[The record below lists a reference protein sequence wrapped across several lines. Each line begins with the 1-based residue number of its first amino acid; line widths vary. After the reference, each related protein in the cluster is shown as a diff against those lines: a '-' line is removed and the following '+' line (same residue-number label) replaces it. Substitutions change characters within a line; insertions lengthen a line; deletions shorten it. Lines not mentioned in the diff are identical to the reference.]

1 MLQNPGG
8 EPRAACYAGQM
19 RAGFRVRTLYSRVL
33 HGWRKDAVSRKA
45 MSFALIGVVNA
56 LVDYGVFFVARAAFA
71 HWPAALALFAGA
83 AAACRC
89 SGADTVAFIA
99 ANLTS
104 WAVAVTG
111 SYILNA
117 SITFA
122 AESGRKLRWR
132 AYFVFAAS
140 GIAGWLANTAALLVA
155 AQVLL
160 LPVALAKAIAIAA
173 SFSVNFTLS
182 HYVVFRVRHAGVVDA
197 REIHR

>member
-1 MLQNPGG
+1 
-8 EPRAACYAGQM
+8 
-19 RAGFRVRTLYSRVL
+19 
-33 HGWRKDAVSRKA
+33 

-56 LVDYGVFFVARAAFA
+56 LVDYGVFFLARAIFGQ
-71 HWPAALALFAGA
+71 WPAARALFTA
-83 AAACRC
+83 AATACRC
-89 SGADTVAFIA
+89 SGPDTVAFIA

-104 WAVAVTG
+104 WVVAVTG

-140 GIAGWLANTAALLVA
+140 GIAGWLANTVALIVA

-160 LPVALAKAIAIAA
+160 LPVALAKGIAIAA
-173 SFSVNFTLS
+173 SFAVNFTLS
-182 HYVVFRVRHAGVVDA
+182 HYVVFRAHHQGALGA
-197 REIHR
+197 REGI